1 MNKQQAE
8 QILMKLI
15 GDLALK
21 RQDYLV
27 LEQAIQVLK
36 RSENTTLPITGPKA
50 LEEKDPAE
58 AAKGH

>member
-36 RSENTTLPITGPKA
+36 RSETPTLPITGPKA
-50 LEEKDPAE
+50 VEEKAPAE